1 MFFIKYSMFC
11 FNQTKSFIVIF
22 LLFFSSKTFGQL
34 DTEKSIDPVI
44 KSFLVPGWGQS
55 DLGFKN
61 RSKIFNYIEVGIL
74 LSIFSTSKFSNE
86 IKRNYIAYASEHAG
100 IIANDKDREFWVD
113 IGNYNSI
120 NDYNNEHLRNR
131 EFGDLYPQNNKWS
144 WNWDSE
150 KNRTYFESNRIQADK
165 LKLFSSFTLGALFVN
180 HFISSIDALYLKRL
194 LSQKKMSIKPYILN
208 NDLIVGYAFEFAL

>member
-1 MFFIKYSMFC
+1 MFFIKYSMLC
-11 FNQTKSFIVIF
+11 FNQTKSFIVLF
-22 LLFFSSKTFGQL
+22 LLFFSSKTLSQL

-61 RSKIFNYIEVGIL
+61 RSKIYNYIEFGIL
-74 LSIFSTSKFSNE
+74 LSTFSSSKLSNE
-86 IKRNYIAYASEHAG
+86 IKRNYIAYASQHAG
-100 IIANDKDREFWVD
+100 IIANEKDREFWVD

-131 EFGDLYPQNNKWS
+131 EFGDLYPQNKKWS

-150 KNRTYFESNRIQADK
+150 KNRTYFESKRIQSDK

-180 HFISSIDALYLKRL
+180 HFVSSIDALYLKRL
-194 LSQKKMSIKPYILN
+194 LSQKNISIKPYIQN
-208 NDLIVGYAFEFAL
+208 NDLIIGYSFEFAL

>member
-1 MFFIKYSMFC
+1 MFFIKYCMFC

-22 LLFFSSKTFGQL
+22 LLFFTSKAFGQL

-61 RSKIFNYIEVGIL
+61 RSKIYNYVEVGIL
-74 LSIFSTSKFSNE
+74 ISFFSSSKLSNE
-86 IKRNYIAYASEHAG
+86 IKRNYITYASEHAG

-194 LSQKKMSIKPYILN
+194 LSQKNMSIKPYILN

>member
-22 LLFFSSKTFGQL
+22 LLFFSSKTFSQL

-61 RSKIFNYIEVGIL
+61 RSKIYNYVEVGIL
-74 LSIFSTSKFSNE
+74 ISFFSSSKLSNE
-86 IKRNYIAYASEHAG
+86 IKRNYITYASEHAG

-131 EFGDLYPQNNKWS
+131 EFGDLYPQSKKWS

-208 NDLIVGYAFEFAL
+208 NDLIIGYVFEFAL

>member
-1 MFFIKYSMFC
+1 MFFIKYCMFC

-22 LLFFSSKTFGQL
+22 LLFFSSKTFSQL

-61 RSKIFNYIEVGIL
+61 RSKIYNYVEVGIL
-74 LSIFSTSKFSNE
+74 ISFFSSSKLSNE
-86 IKRNYIAYASEHAG
+86 IKRNYITYASEHAG

-131 EFGDLYPQNNKWS
+131 EFGDLYPQSNKWS

-208 NDLIVGYAFEFAL
+208 NDLIIGYAFELAL

>member
-1 MFFIKYSMFC
+1 MFFIKYRMFC

-22 LLFFSSKTFGQL
+22 LLFFSSKTLGQL

-44 KSFLVPGWGQS
+44 KSFLVPGWGQR

-61 RSKIFNYIEVGIL
+61 RSKIYNYIEVGIL
-74 LSIFSTSKFSNE
+74 LSIFSSSKFSNE
-86 IKRNYIAYASEHAG
+86 IKRNYITYATEHAG
-100 IIANDKDREFWVD
+100 IIADDKDREFWVD

-131 EFGDLYPQNNKWS
+131 EFGDLYPQSKKWS

-208 NDLIVGYAFEFAL
+208 DDLIIGYVFEFAL